1 MRLSFRM
8 EPTSGWVLALMF
20 FVSFT
25 GAAQAQRPPS
35 PQEVAAYTG
44 LHKAAA
50 SGDLATL
57 RKLASNRSAL
67 DATDGNGRTP
77 LHVATFLK
85 RHEAITAL
93 IRAGANTAALDNQ
106 KYDAITIAA
115 VADDPQTLKTLL
127 GNGASAKLVTSIYDG
142 TALIAAAH
150 LGHEECVR
158 LLISAGAPLDHVNNI
173 GWTALM
179 ESIVLGNGGKRH
191 QATLKYLL
199 DAGANPNIA
208 DKQGVSAL
216 THARSRGYQTMV
228 KMLESKGAK

>member
-1 MRLSFRM
+1 MRLPVWMSAAN
-8 EPTSGWVLALMF
+8 GLALVLVF
-20 FVSFT
+20 FVSAT
-25 GAAQAQRPPS
+25 GFARAQRPPT
-35 PQEVAAYTG
+35 PQEVAAYSG

-50 SGDLATL
+50 NGDLATL

-85 RHEAITAL
+85 QREAIAAL
-93 IRAGANTAALDNQ
+93 IRAGANSAALDNQ
-106 KYDAITIAA
+106 KYDAVTIAA
-115 VADDPQTLKTLL
+115 VADDPQTLKVLL
-127 GNGASAKLVTSIYDG
+127 DSGASAKLITSIYDG

-150 LGHEECVR
+150 LGHEEVVS
-158 LLISAGAPLDHVNNI
+158 LLIRAGAPLDHVNNI

-191 QATLKYLL
+191 QASLKYLL

-208 DKQGVSAL
+208 DKQGVSPLA
-216 THARSRGYQTMV
+216 HARARRYEAMV
-228 KMLESKGAK
+228 QMLQEKGAK

>member
-1 MRLSFRM
+1 MRLPVWMSAANR
-8 EPTSGWVLALMF
+8 LALVLVF
-20 FVSFT
+20 FVSAT
-25 GAAQAQRPPS
+25 GFALAQRPPT
-35 PQEVAAYTG
+35 PQEVAAYSG

-57 RKLASNRSAL
+57 HKLASDPKRREAV
-67 DATDGNGRTP
+67 DGNGRTP

-85 RHEAITAL
+85 RREAIAAL

-106 KYDAITIAA
+106 KYDAVTIAA
-115 VADDPQTLKTLL
+115 VADDPQTLKVLL
-127 GNGASAKLVTSIYDG
+127 DSGASAKLITSIYDG

-150 LGHEECVR
+150 LGHEEVVR
-158 LLISAGAPLDHVNNI
+158 LLIRAGAPLDHVNNI

-191 QATLKYLL
+191 QASLKYLL

-208 DKQGVSAL
+208 DKQGVSPLA
-216 THARSRGYQTMV
+216 HARARRYEAMV
-228 KMLESKGAK
+228 QMLQEKGAK